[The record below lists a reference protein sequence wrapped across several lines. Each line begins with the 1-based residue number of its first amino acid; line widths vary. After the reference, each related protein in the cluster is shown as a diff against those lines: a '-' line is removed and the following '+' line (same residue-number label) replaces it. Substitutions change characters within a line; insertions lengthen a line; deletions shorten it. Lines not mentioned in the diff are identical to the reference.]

1 MDYQILNKKFRLNK
15 EKNIGSVLYIV
26 EGEKREINLLGYI
39 FKEILEYDEVI
50 GIDRTGKTRIKY
62 ISKENRNSKVF
73 IINSE
78 KSNIQSIDS
87 VSFRDKQFKLL
98 KEFDDE
104 FDYENIPIY
113 YIFDCDREND
123 QSAIKNLIN
132 IYINAR
138 EPSKE
143 NEYDSIGGMIL
154 LNYPAIESFVISN
167 FEKDMNKFHERFN
180 FEEET
185 LKEYINRNKYD
196 NHKMNTGTLLNAFF
210 ELINSLIDIDIDK
223 INLDNTKDFN
233 NEIFDYEQKKN
244 NKYMLSLLLISFIDM
259 GIIEI
264 INEE

>member
-1 MDYQILNKKFRLNK
+1 
-15 EKNIGSVLYIV
+15 
-26 EGEKREINLLGYI
+26 
-39 FKEILEYDEVI
+39 
-50 GIDRTGKTRIKY
+50 
-62 ISKENRNSKVF
+62 
-73 IINSE
+73 
-78 KSNIQSIDS
+78 
-87 VSFRDKQFKLL
+87 
-98 KEFDDE
+98 
-104 FDYENIPIY
+104 
-113 YIFDCDREND
+113 
-123 QSAIKNLIN
+123 
-132 IYINAR
+132 
-138 EPSKE
+138 
-143 NEYDSIGGMIL
+143 MIL